1 MSLKN
6 EIENFY
12 SNKKF
17 FEENNLKEMTLK
29 NNIIDE
35 ESEKPA
41 LNSDDESMKSYF
53 TEKQ

>member
-17 FEENNLKEMTLK
+17 FEENNLKELRLK
-29 NNIIDE
+29 NNIIEE

>member
-1 MSLKN
+1 
-6 EIENFY
+6 
-12 SNKKF
+12 
-17 FEENNLKEMTLK
+17 MTLK

>member
-1 MSLKN
+1 VSLKN
-6 EIENFY
+6 EIQNFY